1 MTNLPVSTERN
12 ASFSDFSSLLA
23 YLESPTEAMG
33 VAKWVAAEL
42 GKLDCVLGL
51 ILIGGCR
58 VGQERALPD
67 HLRR

>member
-1 MTNLPVSTERN
+1 MTNWPASAERN

-23 YLESPTEAMG
+23 CMESPTEAMG

-51 ILIGGCR
+51 ILII
-58 VGQERALPD
+58 VGVCVCVFEMVSCM
-67 HLRR
+67 

>member
-1 MTNLPVSTERN
+1 MTNWPASAERN

-23 YLESPTEAMG
+23 CMESPTKAMG

-51 ILIGGCR
+51 ILII
-58 VGQERALPD
+58 VGVCV
-67 HLRR
+67 